1 MVVGPDGKV
10 IRGASSVN
18 QRIVKICCKGIGFSS
33 SSHVHKVVVL
43 ICLSLLFFSFFFFFF
58 FFFFLRFKG
67 SVFPVNA
74 ASIFAAVSPYGSPS
88 KIATYKSFDEA
99 VNALVEF
106 DTDAEAANVVQN
118 LDGQFLYTG
127 RIGLMKCSL
136 SYQTE
141 VIIK

>member
-1 MVVGPDGKV
+1 VRTALLCAWAVLQLTSV
-10 IRGASSVN
+10 SSKLEELLFVHFVRLCN
-18 QRIVKICCKGIGFSS
+18 ICLFLQICCKG
-33 SSHVHKVVVL
+33 
-43 ICLSLLFFSFFFFFF
+43 SL
-58 FFFFLRFKG
+58 
-67 SVFPVNA
+67 FPVNA
-74 ASIFAAVSPYGSPS
+74 ATIYAAVSPYGAPS

-106 DTDAEAANVVQN
+106 DTDTEAANVVQN